1 MARKRKVF
9 RSAKMARRQARK
21 RRSKISERRKKE
33 FLWRGYTM
41 DELKEIPLYPWGN
54 SLEEPENEDYVIDD
68 DSHTI
73 AGLMPSRVRRSL
85 DRGLSEE
92 CQKLLEKI
100 RNNNGKT
107 VKTHCRGMYVLPEMV
122 GSTIGVHDGQK
133 FVILEIIPPMIGHS
147 LGEFA
152 KTRKSVTHTG
162 PGVGATRSSQ
172 HVALK

>member
-1 MARKRKVF
+1 MARKKKMF

-21 RRSKISERRKKE
+21 RRSKISERRKKQ
-33 FLWRGYTM
+33 FKWRGYSM
-41 DELKEIPLYPWGN
+41 EELSEIPLYPP
-54 SLEEPENEDYVIDD
+54 EEDPDAV
-68 DSHTI
+68 SI
-73 AGLMPSRVRRSL
+73 ATLMPSRVKRSL
-85 DRGLSEE
+85 ARGLDEE
-92 CQKLLEKI
+92 CEKLLDRI
-100 RNNNGKT
+100 RNSNGKT
-107 VKTHCRGMYVLPEMV
+107 IRTHCRGMYILPEMV

-133 FVILEIIPPMIGHS
+133 FVNLEIIPPMIGHS